1 MEYPTMVY
9 KNNRNN
15 NYIANCMTTNIC
27 GFGKTEEDAVNKL
40 WDAILT
46 TSRVDGNDP
55 VKNWDEHNKNILEKR
70 NKLNKFN
77 LFY

>member
-27 GFGKTEEDAVNKL
+27 GFGKTEEDAVDNLRATLCNTTNSFDVK
-40 WDAILT
+40 IKRIYNLT
-46 TSRVDGNDP
+46 MS
-55 VKNWDEHNKNILEKR
+55 KR
-70 NKLNKFN
+70 TVN
-77 LFY
+77 